1 MRLPGKIKV
10 KNIYI
15 YSAVMIYNIVWI
27 PYCTVVVVYF
37 VCGGQPYRTQHENN
51 EFATYREQQKKFK
64 KLEYC
69 ED

>member
-1 MRLPGKIKV
+1 
-10 KNIYI
+10 
-15 YSAVMIYNIVWI
+15 MIYNIVWI

-51 EFATYREQQKKFK
+51 QFATYREQQKKFK
-64 KLEYC
+64 QLEYC